1 LYGLLFQVWDVQKCT
16 LIGVYSKHLCT
27 VLCGMF
33 SPLDSDIVFTGSADH
48 SVHAWRLSKDLH
60 NAITDFKSK
69 LMHILHLEL

>member
-1 LYGLLFQVWDVQKCT
+1 MGCTKMYTHWSLFKD
-16 LIGVYSKHLCT
+16 LCT

-60 NAITDFKSK
+60 NTSIDFKSK
-69 LMHILHLEL
+69 